1 MWKEFFYFN
10 RFERRAVL
18 LISTVL
24 VILILL
30 PFFWPIQ
37 DQQGPGNDPELYE
50 AFTAYQNELNRQQ
63 AQKDN
68 KKKWFPKPLQE
79 HTTAAKTQK
88 FAFDPNTVTAAEMY
102 RLGIPERVIRNSLK
116 YRKKGGKFQR
126 PEDFRKIYGMTD
138 ELFSELRPYMAV
150 TSKELQVE
158 STDSFI
164 KQPKSIKTFYKY
176 PEGTIVE
183 LNRADTTEL
192 KKIPGIGQVTA
203 RRIIAY
209 RKRLGGFY
217 SPQQLIE
224 IDETYAR
231 FTGWFRTD
239 TSALRKINLNKL
251 SVSQLMKHPYL
262 NFYQAKV
269 IDQYRKKRGPIQ
281 SLRDLSL
288 YEEFSEQDLN
298 RLRPYT
304 TF

>member
-1 MWKEFFYFN
+1 MWREFFYFN

-30 PFFWPIQ
+30 PFFWPTQ
-37 DQQGPGNDPELYE
+37 NQQGPENDPELYE
-50 AFTAYQNELNRQQ
+50 AFTAYQNELDMQQ

-68 KKKWFPKPLQE
+68 QRKWFPKPFQE
-79 HTTAAKTQK
+79 HTTATATEK
-88 FAFDPNTVTAAEMY
+88 FAFDPNTVTASEMY

-116 YRKKGGKFQR
+116 YREKGGKFQQ

-138 ELFSELRPYMAV
+138 ELFSELRPYMTV
-150 TSKELQVE
+150 SPKEPQIE
-158 STDSFI
+158 ATDSFI
-164 KQPKSIKTFYKY
+164 EQPKSIKTFYKY

-217 SPQQLIE
+217 NPQQLIE